1 MLITLCYLYLWARWG
16 ACSAELIRRTVHRL
30 YRTRCS
36 FTFCSSSSSGCSSSS
51 SLGCPRLTLDQQPP
65 HLPLCKQEAPRLSEE
80 IICLRV
86 GDKIFFTG
94 ETQSLDDLNK
104 WTLLIVS
111 PFSYLEQVFEAE
123 HITFVTEGIFIQA
136 SSSQAVTCS
145 AKKIVKCSDFCSP
158 LAFKTGKPYILFAE
172 ASIDNFSSL
181 GIAFLEDRLQ
191 MDNGMVPQKIV
202 SVDLKK
208 SALEELKL
216 APSTKEEEKAGQ
228 IQTGELSQDS
238 LFENTDKSQ
247 VEAADCAGSG
257 DQEMHQEKC
266 RMQKINE
273 HHEELEQLSEK
284 EGDTSEHHHLHLSSC
299 HECLE
304 LENSTIESVKFAS
317 AENIPDLPDDY
328 SGSVEEVSG
337 DCITG
342 NMQRVNLTGKPPNIL
357 IYLGSDSKK
366 VKFEEIKSVIM
377 DCVDI
382 NAYTIYQLL
391 EKQVLTVPWVDN
403 AMLLIIAVSEPIS
416 EAVSKQFLAF
426 MSKGGKILGL
436 STSFTFGGVQIKS
449 KNEIMD
455 TIQTLVFSK
464 DKNNEIK
471 LNVLA
476 SGKCFEVDVSEELNP
491 VKPLGYFD
499 NPDKDTMVV
508 HLSYGNNGGEA
519 ILSQAHLEVN
529 VKSLCRSKDDFNM
542 LKISNARRYD
552 VLVEI
557 LKLLGLSCELSTIP
571 SLTPIYLLSS
581 DKVLH
586 NTFLEWLRRNMTA
599 EGLITSSKV
608 SLKFVSSCSE
618 NMEITPLLIPVV
630 TEMEA
635 LSSEKFSFERY
646 KQNLDTRILGKTVLF
661 SEVTSTTMNL
671 LDGLMYKMPQEMG
684 LIAIAVQ
691 QTQGKGR
698 GGNIWLSPVGAA
710 LSTLHITIPLSSK
723 LGQRIPFI
731 QHLVSLAVVE
741 AVRSL
746 PGYQDIDLRVKWP
759 NDIYYS
765 DLMKLGGV
773 LVNSTL
779 TGDMFHILIG
789 CGFNVNNSNPTIC
802 INDLILEH
810 NKIKNTMLEPL
821 NADCLIARS
830 VSILENLINTFQ
842 EEGPNGILP
851 MYYKYWVHSGK
862 QVRLRN
868 DDGPMVWIVGID
880 DSGFLQV
887 YEEGKDVMT
896 VHPDGNSFDMLR
908 NLIIPKQ

>member
-1 MLITLCYLYLWARWG
+1 EHAR
-16 ACSAELIRRTVHRL
+16 SKMH
-30 YRTRCS
+30 
-36 FTFCSSSSSGCSSSS
+36 SG
-51 SLGCPRLTLDQQPP
+51 L
-65 HLPLCKQEAPRLSEE
+65 H
-80 IICLRV
+80 
-86 GDKIFFTG
+86 
-94 ETQSLDDLNK
+94 N
-104 WTLLIVS
+104 
-111 PFSYLEQVFEAE
+111 
-123 HITFVTEGIFIQA
+123 
-136 SSSQAVTCS
+136 
-145 AKKIVKCSDFCSP
+145 
-158 LAFKTGKPYILFAE
+158 
-172 ASIDNFSSL
+172 
-181 GIAFLEDRLQ
+181 
-191 MDNGMVPQKIV
+191 
-202 SVDLKK
+202 K
-208 SALEELKL
+208 SALKELK
-216 APSTKEEEKAGQ
+216 
-228 IQTGELSQDS
+228 IQTSELD
-238 LFENTDKSQ
+238 
-247 VEAADCAGSG
+247 

-266 RMQKINE
+266 RLQKTNGY
-273 HHEELEQLSEK
+273 HEELEQLSEK
-284 EGDTSEHHHLHLSSC
+284 EGDASEHHHLHLSSC

-357 IYLGSDSKK
+357 IYLGSDSQK

-382 NAYTIYQLL
+382 NAYTIYQLS
-391 EKQVLTVPWVDN
+391 EKQVLTVPWIDN
-403 AMLLIIAVSEPIS
+403 ALLLIIAESEPIS
-416 EAVSKQFLAF
+416 DAVSKQFLAF

-436 STSFTFGGVQIKS
+436 SSTFTFGGVKIKS
-449 KNEIMD
+449 RNEIMD

-471 LNVLA
+471 LNALA
-476 SGKCFEVDVSEELNP
+476 SGKIFEVDISEKLNP
-491 VKPLGYFD
+491 MKTLGYFD
-499 NPDKDTMVV
+499 SPDKDMMIV
-508 HLSYGNNGGEA
+508 HLSYGSNGGEA

-529 VKSLCRSKDDFNM
+529 IRSLCRPKDDFNL
-542 LKISNARRYD
+542 LKISNVRRYD

-557 LKLLGLSCELSTIP
+557 LKLLGLSCELNTIP
-571 SLTPIYLLSS
+571 SLTPLYLLSA
-581 DKVLH
+581 DKV
-586 NTFLEWLRRNMTA
+586 EWLRRNMIT

-608 SLKFVSSCSE
+608 SLKLVSSCTE

-630 TEMEA
+630 TDTEA
-635 LSSEKFSFERY
+635 FSSENFSFERY
-646 KQNLDTRILGKTVLF
+646 KQNLDTRILGKIVLF

-691 QTQGKGR
+691 QLQGKGR
-698 GGNIWLSPVGAA
+698 GGNTWLSPVGTA
-710 LSTLHITIPLSSK
+710 LSTLLVIIPLTSK

-731 QHLVSLAVVE
+731 QHLVSLAIVE
-741 AVRSL
+741 AVRSI
-746 PGYQDIDLRVKWP
+746 PGYQEIDLRLKWP

-789 CGFNVNNSNPTIC
+789 FGFNVNNSNPTVC
-802 INDLILEH
+802 INDLIMEY
-810 NKIKNTMLEPL
+810 NKTTNATLEPL

-830 VSILENLINTFQ
+830 VTILENLINIFQ
-842 EEGPNGILP
+842 EKGPNGILP

-868 DDGPMVWIVGID
+868 DEGPLVWIVGLD

-887 YEEGKDVMT
+887 YEEGKDVIT